1 MDPTTAVAL
10 AGVLT
15 AVVTTSGGVAIA
27 IVTNRRERENAA
39 IKAAEAQED
48 RAESA
53 RVQALEARLTLRDE
67 QIAALEMKVRN
78 RDERIARL
86 ELRIA
91 TMKGAQDDPG

>member
-27 IVTNRRERENAA
+27 VVTNRRERENAA

-53 RVQALEARLTLRDE
+53 KVEALEGRLLLRDE
-67 QIAALEMKVRN
+67 QIALQVAQIAHLRAE
-78 RDERIARL
+78 IARL
-86 ELRIA
+86 K
-91 TMKGAQDDPG
+91 KGDLG

>member
-39 IKAAEAQED
+39 MKAAEAQED
-48 RAESA
+48 RADNA
-53 RVQALEARLTLRDE
+53 RVEALNERLELRDE
-67 QIAALEMKVRN
+67 QIAHQAALIAHLRN
-78 RDERIARL
+78 EIARL
-86 ELRIA
+86 
-91 TMKGAQDDPG
+91 KGEQ